1 MKSLNAI
8 WKTADELRLST
19 QQQCSRHKNV
29 KGPAE
34 LSSAGPFKRFQL
46 LEVKPIIVH
55 DFGPC
60 LHEIANEF
68 AGVVVLCVHLC
79 Q

>member
-1 MKSLNAI
+1 MTS
-8 WKTADELRLST
+8 DELRLST
-19 QQQCSRHKNV
+19 QQQCSRRNNV

-34 LSSAGPFKRFQL
+34 QSPAGPFKQFQL

-60 LHEIANEF
+60 LHEIADEL
-68 AGVVVLCVHLC
+68 AGIIVLCVHLC
-79 Q
+79 E